1 MKSLNRVSHVL
12 YIWQTL
18 CDSKKQRDWICKS
31 AESVRALIKAGPL
44 SNGYIEQAQSVQL

>member
-1 MKSLNRVSHVL
+1 MKSLNRVSHLL

-18 CDSKKQRDWICKS
+18 CDSKQQRDWICKG

-44 SNGYIEQAQSVQL
+44 SDGYIEQAQ